1 LTHCVK
7 VATSI
12 SVWLLAS
19 PAAFAGL
26 IRNAFARAA
35 AFACSPFH
43 LVDW

>member
-1 LTHCVK
+1 VK

-12 SVWLLAS
+12 SVWLFAS
-19 PAAFAGL
+19 AAALVEL

-35 AFACSPFH
+35 ALACSPFH